1 MGSRIKSKDARSLSG
16 YLISN
21 ATPTNGEVLKYS
33 SSSNK
38 YEPSSSGGVS
48 ASDIGAGL
56 TYNTTTNKVD
66 LGGYLNFNDA
76 SNASNNIFFAPATT
90 GSNIVVWGL
99 GANYTPVSASYI
111 ARFDIF
117 TVHGKHEIHGD
128 FQSATEDIGLYQST
142 TGTSCTKQYK
152 DVTQILGSGSGF
164 PGPNDGMTY
173 QKVDDRNQDR
183 IEIWESEASNTK
195 SYVKQTFNEF
205 HWQVFGSNNYFTEIK
220 ANRTIFNARIINPT
234 GTGISELAVRL
245 NGIQLRDEFGQG
257 IATVP
262 NGTIVGNSG
271 GSFLDIESAAT
282 DSKYKDASTNKKGIK
297 YEGFGESNSDTGA
310 GANYSTLVNTSLVPK
325 KYVDD
330 AITSIGSAS
339 PLTTKGDLYS
349 FDTNNARLPVGTNG
363 QILVA
368 DSNEATGLKWQG
380 NNTIGTKVVVEGKM
394 DTTQGISANTTTRI
408 DFVDTVDVNSEWDD
422 STHKFTVGASGAGTY
437 QFTNSLFFQNNNGY
451 SYLCIYKNGTKIDLN
466 YGTAYYT
473 VAGNTWES
481 PNGTINL
488 ELAVGDY
495 IEFYVRST
503 TGFSFASQWYDNNI
517 FQITK
522 IGDSVTIYNAPAE
535 PRIVSVASTA
545 TLTVSSSTTD
555 QSIITAQAEALTIAA
570 PTGTP
575 VEGQKLIIR
584 IKDNGSA
591 RGITFNAIFRALGV
605 TLPTTTTANKTVYI
619 GCIYNITDTKWDVV
633 AVKQEA

>member
-1 MGSRIKSKDARSLSG
+1 MATITNLTSGIEIDFKGAVTYIKHGNVKLLKRGNNINVYDDSDDDGNQRG
-16 YLISN
+16 QVYISIPFSEVTSPSTADIN
-21 ATPTNGEVLKYS
+21 ALYTAVRGFIDV
-33 SSSNK
+33 
-38 YEPSSSGGVS
+38 SSGG
-48 ASDIGAGL
+48 
-56 TYNTTTNKVD
+56 
-66 LGGYLNFNDA
+66 GG
-76 SNASNNIFFAPATT
+76 
-90 GSNIVVWGL
+90 
-99 GANYTPVSASYI
+99 
-111 ARFDIF
+111 
-117 TVHGKHEIHGD
+117 
-128 FQSATEDIGLYQST
+128 
-142 TGTSCTKQYK
+142 
-152 DVTQILGSGSGF
+152 
-164 PGPNDGMTY
+164 
-173 QKVDDRNQDR
+173 
-183 IEIWESEASNTK
+183 
-195 SYVKQTFNEF
+195 
-205 HWQVFGSNNYFTEIK
+205 
-220 ANRTIFNARIINPT
+220 
-234 GTGISELAVRL
+234 
-245 NGIQLRDEFGQG
+245 
-257 IATVP
+257 
-262 NGTIVGNSG
+262 
-271 GSFLDIESAAT
+271 
-282 DSKYKDASTNKKGIK
+282 
-297 YEGFGESNSDTGA
+297 
-310 GANYSTLVNTSLVPK
+310 
-325 KYVDD
+325 
-330 AITSIGSAS
+330 GSAS

-349 FDTNNARLPVGTNG
+349 FDTDNARLPVGTNG

-394 DTTQGISANTTTRI
+394 DTNQSISSNTNTRV

-451 SYLCIYKNGTKIDLN
+451 SYLCIYKNGTKIDIN

-473 VAGNTWES
+473 VSGNTWES

-545 TLTVSSSTTD
+545 TLTVSSSATD

-584 IKDNGSA
+584 IKDDGSA

-605 TLPTTTTANKTVYI
+605 TLPTTTVASKTTYLGLVY
-619 GCIYNITDTKWDVV
+619 NSTDTKWDIL
-633 AVKQEA
+633 ATKTEA